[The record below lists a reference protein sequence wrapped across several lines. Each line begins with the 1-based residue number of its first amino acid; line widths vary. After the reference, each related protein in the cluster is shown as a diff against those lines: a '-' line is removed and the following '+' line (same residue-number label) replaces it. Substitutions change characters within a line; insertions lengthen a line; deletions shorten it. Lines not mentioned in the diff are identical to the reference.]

1 MRPLYP
7 LPYSMLETRDIQIRV
22 QSDTEGV
29 EKISWRADDAGQPD
43 FQDAHAFILALWDA
57 SNREALRIDLWTKEL
72 TVDDMN
78 DFFFRTLMTMADT
91 YKSATQNNILAADMK
106 IFAQDFARKAAEH
119 QRKLH
124 GFDN

>member
-1 MRPLYP
+1 MVPVYP

-22 QSDTEGV
+22 ESDTDGIEN
-29 EKISWRADDAGQPD
+29 IAWRADDGQSED
-43 FQDAHAFILALWDA
+43 FQEAHAFILALWDA
-57 SNREALRIDLWTKEL
+57 SKQEALRIDLWTKEL

-91 YKSATQNNILAADMK
+91 YQSATQNNILAADLK

-124 GFDN
+124 GINP

>member
-1 MRPLYP
+1 
-7 LPYSMLETRDIQIRV
+7 MLETRDIQIRV

-57 SNREALRIDLWTKEL
+57 SNQEALRIDLWTKEL

>member
-1 MRPLYP
+1 MI
-7 LPYSMLETRDIQIRV
+7 ETRDIQIRV
-22 QSDTEGV
+22 QSDNDGV
-29 EKISWRADDAGQPD
+29 ESIAWRADDSEHPA

-57 SNREALRIDLWTKEL
+57 SNQEALRIDLWTKEL

-124 GFDN
+124 GIPN